1 VSSRDWKVRIED
13 MLDALDRIHRYTHGM
28 DRDEFCEDERTVDA
42 VSRNLEIIGEAARK
56 VPTDVTHRHH
66 RVPWSKMAEMR
77 NILIHEYHA
86 VAPEIVWA
94 TVLND
99 LPPLSAMLRD
109 VLKKEG

>member
-1 VSSRDWKVRIED
+1 
-13 MLDALDRIHRYTHGM
+13 
-28 DRDEFCEDERTVDA
+28 
-42 VSRNLEIIGEAARK
+42 
-56 VPTDVTHRHH
+56 
-66 RVPWSKMAEMR
+66 MAEMR